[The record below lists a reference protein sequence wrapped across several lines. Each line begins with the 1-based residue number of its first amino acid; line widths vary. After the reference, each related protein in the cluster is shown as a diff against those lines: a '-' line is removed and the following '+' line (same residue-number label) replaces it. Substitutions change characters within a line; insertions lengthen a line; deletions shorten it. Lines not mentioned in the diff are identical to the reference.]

1 MSRLLILRARFVT
14 QMKNQVGA
22 KVMMANNTE
31 SCFASPGSIFAIVDN
46 IHWAIAIAK
55 HNKAYVLR
63 FVPLIK
69 QITKVLNGADMK
81 FIRQAEFYSD
91 LKETLFKIETH
102 VKESSTRGK
111 WINKLMA
118 KKNQKSFEEFE
129 NHVEHLITRIVFSFA
144 QRVQLLN
151 LARQTREKRQRALS
165 EIEEEDESTES
176 GRESSCSSACAV
188 EEEPSGE
195 LPSQEEIGE
204 R

>member
-1 MSRLLILRARFVT
+1 
-14 QMKNQVGA
+14 MKNQVA
-22 KVMMANNTE
+22 TKTAMANNAE
-31 SCFASPGSIFAIVDN
+31 SCFASPGSIFSIVDN
-46 IHWAIAIAK
+46 IHWAIASAK

-63 FVPLIK
+63 FVPIVK
-69 QITKVLNGADMK
+69 QITKVLNGADVK

-91 LKETLFKIETH
+91 LRETLYKIENH

-111 WINKLMA
+111 WMNKLMA

-129 NHVEHLITRIVFSFA
+129 QHVEHLITRIVFSFA

-151 LARQTREKRQRALS
+151 LARQTRQRRQRALS
-165 EIEEEDESTES
+165 EIQEEDESSEDS
-176 GRESSCSSACAV
+176 VQSSPCSSTCI

-195 LPSQEEIGE
+195 LASQEEIIGE

>member
-1 MSRLLILRARFVT
+1 
-14 QMKNQVGA
+14 MKNQGA
-22 KVMMANNTE
+22 TKTAMANNTE

-46 IHWAIAIAK
+46 IHWAIANAK

-63 FVPLIK
+63 FVPVVK
-69 QITKVLNGADMK
+69 QITKVLNGADVK

-91 LKETLFKIETH
+91 LRETLFKIENH

-111 WINKLMA
+111 WMNKLMA
-118 KKNQKSFEEFE
+118 KKNQKSIEEFE
-129 NHVEHLITRIVFSFA
+129 QHVEHLITRIVFSFA

-151 LARQTREKRQRALS
+151 MARQTRQRQRALS
-165 EIEEEDESTES
+165 EIQEEDES
-176 GRESSCSSACAV
+176 REVSSNECSSCSSQCFE

-195 LPSQEEIGE
+195 LASQEEVTGE

>member
-1 MSRLLILRARFVT
+1 
-14 QMKNQVGA
+14 MKNQVGA
-22 KVMMANNTE
+22 KLAMANDNE

-46 IHWAIAIAK
+46 IHWAIASAK

-63 FVPLIK
+63 FVPVIK

-91 LKETLFKIETH
+91 LKETLFKIENH

-111 WINKLMA
+111 WMNKLKA

-129 NHVEHLITRIVFSFA
+129 QHVEHLITRIVFSFA

-151 LARQTREKRQRALS
+151 LARQTRQNRQRALS
-165 EIEEEDESTES
+165 EIQEEDESENDIVDN
-176 GRESSCSSACAV
+176 SSCSSQCI
-188 EEEPSGE
+188 EEETSGE
-195 LPSQEEIGE
+195 LTSQDEEIGE

>member
-1 MSRLLILRARFVT
+1 
-14 QMKNQVGA
+14 MKNQVSA
-22 KVMMANNTE
+22 KAMMANNTE
-31 SCFASPGSIFAIVDN
+31 SCFATPGSIFAIVDK
-46 IHWAIAIAK
+46 IHWAIAVAK

-91 LKETLFKIETH
+91 LRETLFKIETH

-111 WINKLMA
+111 LMNKLMA

-129 NHVEHLITRIVFSFA
+129 LQVEHLITRIVFSFA

-151 LARQTREKRQRALS
+151 LARQARKKRQRALS
-165 EIEEEDESTES
+165 EIEEEEESHES
-176 GRESSCSSACAV
+176 STGSSCSSACTI

-195 LPSQEEIGE
+195 IPNEEEIGE